1 MMREL
6 NYLLEKNRLRNR
18 YLVMRHGH
26 SLANEAGIIVSHPDN
41 GCHGYGLSELGR
53 AQVELS
59 LECAAGLDHKTLII
73 SSDFRRAL
81 ESAQIAH
88 AALACKSP
96 VKIEPRLRERYFG
109 ELELTSDQGYGQVWR
124 ADADDPDSELGGMES
139 ANRVMQRMTAVVVE
153 IEAERRDATVLLVSH
168 GDALQLLQTAFQ
180 KQDAS
185 RHRSLPHLDTAEIR
199 RLELA

>member
-1 MMREL
+1 M
-6 NYLLEKNRLRNR
+6 NYLLEKNCLRNR

-26 SLANEAGIIVSHPDN
+26 SLANEQGIIVSHPDN
-41 GCHGYGLSELGR
+41 GCHGYGLSELGQG
-53 AQVELS
+53 QVELS
-59 LECAAGLDHKTLII
+59 LQRAPGLDDETVIV

-88 AALACKSP
+88 AALAARHP
-96 VKIEPRLRERYFG
+96 IKIEPRLRERYFG
-109 ELELTSDQGYGQVWR
+109 ELELSSDQGYSQVWR
-124 ADADDPDSELGGMES
+124 ADADDPDSEVGGMES
-139 ANRVMQRMTAVVVE
+139 ANQVMQRMTSVVVE
-153 IEAERRDATVLLVSH
+153 IEAERRDATILLVSH

-185 RHRSLPHLDTAEIR
+185 WHRSLLHLETAEIR